1 MATKLGSQRS
11 DFISDSSSDE
21 DLPVMDSL
29 RARLARK
36 RQNAMASFLP
46 EETHK
51 KVSVDLTQDSESQE
65 KLSVDLTE
73 DTESVSDMLVHTS
86 SGATVSETVEKQTSG
101 AVDFS
106 ESSEDEAERVPL
118 SSFLSSPS
126 YRHNNV
132 SKSTELANNYSRATG
147 NGGFGWYFCDCF
159 CLFSIKQML

>member
-1 MATKLGSQRS
+1 MTTKLGSQRS

-46 EETHK
+46 EETHN
-51 KVSVDLTQDSESQE
+51 KVSVDLTQDPESQE

-86 SGATVSETVEKQTSG
+86 SGATVLETVEKQTSG

-118 SSFLSSPS
+118 SNFLSSPS

-132 SKSTELANNYSRATG
+132 SKSTELDNNHSRATG
-147 NGGFGWYFCDCF
+147 NGGFSWYFCDCF
-159 CLFSIKQML
+159 CLFYIKQML